1 MTNNKIKTKIL
12 ELESP
17 NKIKERLKIRGFRT
31 IQVSDNAEFESIN
44 IFEIRWGYY

>member
-17 NKIKERLKIRGFRT
+17 NKIKERLKIRGVRT
-31 IQVSDNAEFESIN
+31 IQVSDNAGFEV
-44 IFEIRWGYY
+44 